1 MLWFVGVFAD
11 EGVGIT
17 ALDYAPA
24 ERSLRDRF
32 RAPSPKPQ
40 TNALQETL
48 QYLQR
53 LMERKDN
60 QRFFAFPIND
70 MIAPD
75 YSTVSDGLCLF
86 VMLHSRHSSSIQ
98 AYMKSFSIRPIIG
111 PMLMCKKCSNLNEP
125 PWVF

>member
-32 RAPSPKPQ
+32 RVPSPKPQ

-53 LMERKDN
+53 LMERKDT
-60 QRFFAFPIND
+60 QRCFAFPIND

-75 YSTVSDGLCLF
+75 YSTVSDVLCRILRR
-86 VMLHSRHSSSIQ
+86 VSDTVQ
-98 AYMKSFSIRPIIG
+98 AY
-111 PMLMCKKCSNLNEP
+111 
-125 PWVF
+125 

>member
-1 MLWFVGVFAD
+1 MMLMLSFVGVFAD

-75 YSTVSDGLCLF
+75 YSTVSDVLCR
-86 VMLHSRHSSSIQ
+86 MLHQISDTVQ
-98 AYMKSFSIRPIIG
+98 ACRC
-111 PMLMCKKCSNLNEP
+111 MLNFLP
-125 PWVF
+125 